1 MDVAAQALLA
11 ATSGGANSD
20 ESRLDSAAPQMGAGL
35 EPDQEAVPGA
45 PVSEEHPAGMGGASF
60 AVRHGSMASSC
71 YPYKYPLHLGPCVHP
86 YIPAC
91 HHSVQRFYISL
102 HNPRLRYCAGA

>member
-60 AVRHGSMASSC
+60 AVRHGSMAS
-71 YPYKYPLHLGPCVHP
+71 YAFIYPLRLGPCVLS
-86 YIPAC
+86 YVVGFLFC
-91 HHSVQRFYISL
+91 LLSLHHSCL
-102 HNPRLRYCAGA
+102 